1 MILRIISAMTQLVR
15 PGDRVGVGNGL
26 RARKRDETRRRIAA
40 AAVDLVTEQG
50 IPATT
55 VEQIAELAGVGRATF
70 FRYFE
75 SKELAIAAGLND
87 VAIYV
92 FTATV
97 RDLPAG
103 LGALDAVRAAQRVLA
118 EDFDELRPMY
128 LEQALLSRS
137 SSAMTAWTLYLYV
150 EWEVAIADAVRPR
163 FDDLVPGDPRP
174 RMVGAMTMAATRLA
188 VDEWVATDG
197 RGDLP
202 ELIERHLAPFEVRG
216 MQ

>member
-15 PGDRVGVGNGL
+15 PGDRVGAGNGL

-55 VEQIAELAGVGRATF
+55 VEQIVELAEVGRATF

-97 RDLPAG
+97 RDLPAD

-118 EDFDELRPMY
+118 GDFDELRPMY
-128 LEQALLSRS
+128 LDQALLSRS
-137 SSAMTAWTLYLYV
+137 SPAMTAWTLYLYV
-150 EWEVAIADAVRPR
+150 DWEVAIADAVRPR

-202 ELIERHLAPFEVRG
+202 ELLERHLAPFEVRG